1 MRTAPIRRGR
11 VPWLLLWACAAAA
24 PLAGT
29 APAQTDAEKELEDLR
44 EQLRGEDEEDGE
56 ILVNMFVNYGFAYRQ
71 GTWVPVDVFI
81 RNDQED
87 VKGWVELR
95 TYADDDLESPI
106 YRLPAESPKGS
117 RKRFQL
123 CCYLERTTRLEVR
136 LYDGNQEVIDFPP
149 WLEVMPIE
157 GDDLMGLALDDEA
170 TGFGFLA
177 DVVNLDSRG
186 DRRFHRETLP
196 VEQLARLARFPQCY
210 APFDVI
216 ILGDTSPKRIGQRH
230 RELLYDFVRGGGA
243 LVVCT
248 GEHADQY
255 HGTWVEDLLGVTIG
269 AEEIINEAD
278 LAKAAFPLSE
288 RFGAKGFRDCVV
300 ASLTPA
306 APDVKR
312 CGIKR
317 TIATRRPLGSGFAY
331 AVAVDADSH
340 ALQACYGYKKLWNEI
355 ITHRDKS
362 VRLNTNAAAQ
372 FAANTLPRISGIV
385 IHSKASVMAYL
396 AIYFGVAVMANWLFF
411 SWLKRREWAW
421 VALVVFAIG
430 FTAYA
435 VAYGTTGRAGSS
447 ELHRI
452 ELLRVPKGG
461 GMGRLESAVGIL
473 TARSATYAIDL
484 ERQFALVRDLDAP
497 ELVVRGGRPGRV
509 IRGGARPFH
518 FVQASPAQVDRFRV
532 GASAM
537 RLIQVETDL
546 AVPGGVSGTVA
557 LQDDGTLEV
566 DLVNRTGHALDN
578 PFLYMNG
585 QMLPLDRR
593 GDHYVVQT
601 AGHAL
606 GDVTDVRTHSINTNS
621 YNMGRRGGSAAS
633 IEQFRNRTLAVF
645 RGDYAAYLFS
655 TEFYSPYQDQLR
667 LDPNPGPFLCGW
679 VTEPGLA
686 GVTPSRPV
694 NETIVETL
702 LVADVDLEQTSD
714 TARTWRALQVWPDTE
729 ECSTQW
735 TGADRGAR
743 RRAFVFLDTGELK
756 VYIGF
761 SQDDLD
767 RDPRELVID
776 LYAYAQ
782 RGGDFVFLPQGVAED
797 WPDRH
802 REEARDPRG
811 QMRRTVYRLKA
822 WKKHLRDW
830 NNLDDERLAGYRA
843 MTAENRRGVDRRL
856 GSGVRMIQYGD
867 RPAGTYEP
875 PAKVLVGT
883 IKRKGV
889 TATTPRARQW
899 ARSGQTVHVV
909 EAALEA
915 RVHCMVER
923 SSSGGTTAWH

>member
-1 MRTAPIRRGR
+1 MSTALIRRGR
-11 VPWLLLWACAAAA
+11 LPWLLLWACALAAA
-24 PLAGT
+24 LTGS
-29 APAQTDAEKELEDLR
+29 APAQTDAEEELEDVR
-44 EQLRGEDEEDGE
+44 EQLRGEDDEDGE

-81 RNDQED
+81 RNNQED

-95 TYADDDLESPI
+95 TYAGDDLESPI

-117 RKRFQL
+117 QKRFQIS
-123 CCYLERTTRLEVR
+123 CYLERTTRIEGR

-149 WLEVMPIE
+149 WLEVIPIE
-157 GDDLMGLALDDEA
+157 TDDLMGLALDDEG

-177 DVVNLDSRG
+177 DVVNLDSKD

-196 VEQLARLARFPQCY
+196 VEQLTRLARFPQCY

-216 ILGDTSPKRIGQRH
+216 ILGNTSPKRIGQRH
-230 RELLYDFVRGGGA
+230 RDLLYDFVRGGGA

-248 GEHADQY
+248 GEHADHY
-255 HGTWVEDLLGVTIG
+255 HGTWVEDLLGVAIG
-269 AEEIINEAD
+269 AEEIINEVD
-278 LAKAAFPLSE
+278 LAKAAFPLRE
-288 RFGAKGFRDCVV
+288 QLGAKGFRDCVV

-355 ITHRDKS
+355 ITHRDQS

-396 AIYFGVAVMANWLFF
+396 AIYFGVAVVANWLLF

-421 VALVVFAIG
+421 VALVVFAVG

-435 VAYGTTGRAGSS
+435 VTYGTTGRAGAS

-461 GMGRLESAVGIL
+461 GMGRLESVVGIL

-497 ELVVRGGRPGRV
+497 VLDVRDNRPGQV
-509 IRGGARPFH
+509 IGGGTRPFH

-532 GASAM
+532 GASTM
-537 RLIQVETDL
+537 RLVQVETDL

-557 LQDDGTLEV
+557 IEDDGTLEV
-566 DLVNRTGHALDN
+566 DLVNRTGYALDN
-578 PFLYMNG
+578 PFLYVNG
-585 QMLPLDRR
+585 QRLPLDKR
-593 GDHYVVQT
+593 GDHYVPQT
-601 AGHAL
+601 ATQAL
-606 GDVTDVRTHSINTNS
+606 GDVTGVVTLDINTNS
-621 YNMGRRGGSAAS
+621 YNMGRRGGSTAS
-633 IEQFRNRTLAVF
+633 IKQFRHRMLAYF

-655 TEFYSPYQDQLR
+655 TELYSPYQNHIR

-679 VTEPGLA
+679 VSEPGLA

-702 LVADVDLEQTSD
+702 LVADVDLGQSSG
-714 TARTWRALQVWPDTE
+714 TARTWRTLQVWPDMEHCT
-729 ECSTQW
+729 TQGLG
-735 TGADRGAR
+735 TNAGAR
-743 RRAFVFLDTGELK
+743 RRAFHFHDMREIK

-782 RGGDFVFLPQGVAED
+782 RGGDYVFLPQGVDED
-797 WPDRH
+797 WPHQH

-830 NNLDDERLAGYRA
+830 NNLDDERLAEYRA
-843 MTAENRRGVDRRL
+843 MTARNRRGASRQF
-856 GSGVRMIQYGD
+856 GPGVRMMQYGGQ
-867 RPAGTYEP
+867 PAGTNEP

-883 IKRKGV
+883 IKRADM
-889 TATTPRARQW
+889 TAATRRGRERAFSVPTT
-899 ARSGQTVHVV
+899 HMV

-915 RVHCMVER
+915 RVYCMVER
-923 SSSGGTTAWH
+923 SSSGDTAAWH

>member
-1 MRTAPIRRGR
+1 MSAALIRRGR
-11 VPWLLLWACAAAA
+11 LPWLLLWVYAVAAAL
-24 PLAGT
+24 PGP
-29 APAQTDAEKELEDLR
+29 APAQDDAEKELEDLR
-44 EQLRGEDEEDGE
+44 DQLRGEDEEDGE

-81 RNDQED
+81 RNKQED
-87 VKGWVELR
+87 VEGWVEVR
-95 TYADDDLESPI
+95 TYADDELESPI

-117 RKRFQL
+117 QKRFQI

-149 WLEVMPIE
+149 WLEVIPIE
-157 GDDLMGLALDDEA
+157 TDDLMGLALDNEG

-196 VEQLARLARFPQCY
+196 VEQLSRLARFPQCY

-216 ILGDTSPKRIGQRH
+216 ILGDTAPKRIGQRH

-248 GEHADQY
+248 GECADHY

-278 LAKAAFPLSE
+278 LAREAFPLSE
-288 RFGAKGFRDCVV
+288 RPGAKGFRDCVV

-312 CGIKR
+312 CGIQR

-355 ITHRDKS
+355 ITRRDRS
-362 VRLNTNAAAQ
+362 VRLNTDAAAQ

-385 IHSKASVMAYL
+385 IHSKTSVMAYL
-396 AIYFGVAVMANWLFF
+396 AIYFGVAVVANWLFF

-484 ERQFALVRDLDAP
+484 EPQFALVRDLDAP
-497 ELVVRGGRPGRV
+497 VLDLRADRPGQVIGGRT
-509 IRGGARPFH
+509 RPFQ
-518 FVQASPAQVDRFRV
+518 FIQASPALVDRFRV

-537 RLIQVETDL
+537 RLVQVETDL
-546 AVPGGVSGTVA
+546 DVPGGVSGMVA
-557 LQDDGTLEV
+557 LADDGTLGV
-566 DLVNRTGHALDN
+566 DVVNRTGYVLDA

-585 QMLPLDRR
+585 QMLPLARR
-593 GDHYVVQT
+593 GDRYVLQT
-601 AGHAL
+601 ATQTL
-606 GDVTDVRTHSINTNS
+606 GDATSMATVAIGSDR
-621 YNMGRRGGSAAS
+621 YRMGRRGGSTAS
-633 IEQFRNRTLAVF
+633 IEQFRSQMLGHFRT
-645 RGDYAAYLFS
+645 DYAAYLFS
-655 TEFYSPYQDQLR
+655 SDPYSPYEDLLR
-667 LDPNPGPFLCGW
+667 LAPNPGPFLCGW
-679 VTEPGLA
+679 VSQPGLA

-729 ECSTQW
+729 ECITQRG
-735 TGADRGAR
+735 GANRGTR
-743 RRAFVFLDTGELK
+743 RRAFYFPDMGEVD

-767 RDPRELVID
+767 RNPRELVLD

-782 RGGDFVFLPQGVAED
+782 RGGDFVFLPKGVDED
-797 WPDRH
+797 WPDQH
-802 REEARDPRG
+802 REQGLDPRR
-811 QMRRTVYRLKA
+811 QMRRTVYRLNA
-822 WKKHLRDW
+822 WKRHLRDW
-830 NNLDDERLAGYRA
+830 NKLDDERLEDYRA
-843 MTAENRRGVDRRL
+843 MTAGSPRLLDRRL

-867 RPAGTYEP
+867 RTDGSHEP
-875 PAKVLVGT
+875 PVKVLVGT
-883 IKRKGV
+883 IKRADAR
-889 TATTPRARQW
+889 TATRRERERALR
-899 ARSGQTVHVV
+899 RRTDHVV

-915 RVHCMVER
+915 RVHCTVER
-923 SSSGGTTAWH
+923 SRSGGTTTWH